1 MEQSGNLISTLKK
14 TFPLLFVFTF
24 LLQACSP
31 TDGATHGTVTQAAF
45 SSATPSL
52 TSTSTPQNTPS
63 LIPSATPTLTF
74 TFTPQNTSTA
84 LPITPDPSVARMVV
98 PEDIKGEVI
107 SSKGDQTGA
116 PQGFRHHFV
125 YPIGG
130 FGGGGAV
137 CDGPASEPNFVN
149 TPTSFEAMSID
160 IWGEDQIDTC
170 GWVEGET
177 VSITVT
183 LPDGTKETSQQISES
198 GTSVS
203 YRPKMEYGV
212 QLGSYNATFASS
224 SGSISV
230 GFSVV
235 RPTRPGLSTMSEK
248 EYYAYGFDANEPVYI
263 LAYKIMKD
271 SRLIEIISWKETT
284 TDSHG
289 ELLIENKTS
298 SDLLAVS
305 DTSGTLIIWS
315 NPFWDMFIDNKYLI
329 QEIAPCDGSPASRLQ
344 TYDLAYVLGEFPNN
358 VRSSPSVFADL
369 IGTVVPGTTIYVGK
383 EDPVCADGYLWWYV
397 YPAVGSEPTGWTA
410 EGKGSDYWLA
420 PQK

>member
-1 MEQSGNLISTLKK
+1 VLKK
-14 TFPLLFVFTF
+14 TIPILLISIF
-24 LLQACSP
+24 LIQACSLTEKATNGTGTQLSTSTSIATLTSTSTQENTSTPIP
-31 TDGATHGTVTQAAF
+31 TVIPT
-45 SSATPSL
+45 L

-63 LIPSATPTLTF
+63 PTSK
-74 TFTPQNTSTA
+74 P
-84 LPITPDPSVARMVV
+84 PDPSVARMVV
-98 PEDIKGEVI
+98 PDDIKGEVI

-149 TPTSFEAMSID
+149 APTSFEAMSID
-160 IWGEDQIDTC
+160 TWGEDQIDTC

-177 VSITVT
+177 VSINVT

-198 GTSVS
+198 GMSVS
-203 YRPKMEYGV
+203 YRPKMEYGM

-235 RPTRPGLSTMSEK
+235 RPTRPGLSSMSEK

-271 SRLIEIISWKETT
+271 SRLIEIISWKEST
-284 TDSHG
+284 TDNQG
-289 ELLIENKTS
+289 ELLIENQTS

-305 DTSGTLIIWS
+305 DTSGELIIWS
-315 NPFWDMFIDNKYLI
+315 NPFWKIFIDNKYLI
-329 QEIAPCDGSPASRLQ
+329 QKIAPCEGSPASRLQ
-344 TYDLAYVLGEFPNN
+344 TYDLAYVLGDFPNN
-358 VRSSPSVFADL
+358 VRSSPSIFADL

-383 EDPVCADGYLWWYV
+383 QDPVCADGYLWWYV